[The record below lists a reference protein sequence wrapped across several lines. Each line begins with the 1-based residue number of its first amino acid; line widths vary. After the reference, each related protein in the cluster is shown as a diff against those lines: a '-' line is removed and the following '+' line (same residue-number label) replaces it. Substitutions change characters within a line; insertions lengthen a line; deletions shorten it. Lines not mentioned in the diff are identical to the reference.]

1 MRPSIGKGEAN
12 MAEKPDI
19 HTKGGLV
26 GRVCA
31 EFKSRKDKTEGISEA
46 EPHAIKNREP
56 LQSVPQWAECEKR
69 LVLLTKRERE
79 LLNLLLEGCTLK
91 AAASMLCVQ
100 YSTANSHM
108 TSLYRK
114 LEVNSRA
121 ELIIRYREASLR
133 PAETAAKDASYAEEC
148 FHARK

>member
-1 MRPSIGKGEAN
+1 

-31 EFKSRKDKTEGISEA
+31 AFKSRKDKKEGVSEA
-46 EPHAIKNREP
+46 EPYVLKNEQQQSSALCTEREK
-56 LQSVPQWAECEKR
+56 LLA
-69 LVLLTKRERE
+69 LLTKRERE
-79 LLNLLLEGCTLK
+79 LLSLLLEGCTLK
-91 AAASMLCVQ
+91 AAASALCVQ

-121 ELIIRYREASLR
+121 ELIIRYREASFR
-133 PAETAAKDASYAEEC
+133 PAQTAAQGTFYAEEC